1 MKTAVLEIKNLLKSL
16 SQNCHFTKMAGP
28 ARHFLTKNS

>member
-1 MKTAVLEIKNLLKSL
+1 MKTAILGAKNLHESL

-28 ARHFLTKNS
+28 ARHFLTKNA